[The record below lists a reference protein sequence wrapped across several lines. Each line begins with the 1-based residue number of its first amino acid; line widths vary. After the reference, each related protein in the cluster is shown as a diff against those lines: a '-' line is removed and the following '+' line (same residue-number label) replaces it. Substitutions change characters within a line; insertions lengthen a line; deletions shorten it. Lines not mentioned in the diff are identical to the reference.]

1 MTAQLLSTSEGQT
14 LVLTLSNPE
23 FRNALGPEMYAAGVE
38 ALSVAESSADV
49 RSVVITGANGIFSA
63 GGNLQRLQ
71 NNRQLPPEHQAQS
84 IEGLHNWIEA
94 IRTFPKPVIAAVEGP
109 AAGAGF
115 SLALACDMIVAARN
129 SVFVMAYSSIALSPD
144 GGGSWSLSRAVPRQL
159 ATELLMCGERSGAER
174 LQQLGVVNRLA
185 DAGQALLQA
194 LELCEQLNA
203 RAPNALASIKELL
216 SDADGSSLNAQL
228 ARERNAFVKNLH
240 HPNAGIGIG
249 AFLNKQKPNHQSL
262 KGQSMDEPILT
273 MEEREAIN
281 SGRWFSSLSPSLR
294 HDILR
299 CAYVKRH
306 KDGDMLAA
314 RGDPPEQWI
323 ACAKG
328 AVRVSSTSVSGKQ
341 ITLTYV
347 EPGIWFGDVSIFDGD
362 RRTHDCYAHGETTT
376 LNVAKADFKKILTQ
390 HVEFYDA
397 MLRLHARRIRQLYGL
412 VEDLNTL
419 PLRARLAKQLNHLLR
434 SYGVPSLSDAK
445 AIRISLQLAQEE
457 LAQLLGAS
465 RQRVNQELKQM
476 EREQI
481 IRIEPGG
488 LVVLDRDALLL
499 IVNADH

>member
-1 MTAQLLSTSEGQT
+1 
-14 LVLTLSNPE
+14 
-23 FRNALGPEMYAAGVE
+23 
-38 ALSVAESSADV
+38 
-49 RSVVITGANGIFSA
+49 
-63 GGNLQRLQ
+63 
-71 NNRQLPPEHQAQS
+71 
-84 IEGLHNWIEA
+84 
-94 IRTFPKPVIAAVEGP
+94 
-109 AAGAGF
+109 
-115 SLALACDMIVAARN
+115 
-129 SVFVMAYSSIALSPD
+129 
-144 GGGSWSLSRAVPRQL
+144 
-159 ATELLMCGERSGAER
+159 
-174 LQQLGVVNRLA
+174 
-185 DAGQALLQA
+185 
-194 LELCEQLNA
+194 
-203 RAPNALASIKELL
+203 
-216 SDADGSSLNAQL
+216 
-228 ARERNAFVKNLH
+228 
-240 HPNAGIGIG
+240 
-249 AFLNKQKPNHQSL
+249 
-262 KGQSMDEPILT
+262 MDEPILT

-362 RRTHDCYAHGETTT
+362 RRTHDCYAHGDTTT
-376 LNVAKADFKKILTQ
+376 LNVAKADFKKILSQ
-390 HVEFYDA
+390 HVEFYEA
-397 MLRLHARRIRQLYGL
+397 MLRLQSRRIRQLYGL

-465 RQRVNQELKQM
+465 RQRVNQELKAM
-476 EREQI
+476 EREDA

-488 LVVLDRDALLL
+488 LVIRDRAALMHIIDAD
-499 IVNADH
+499 N

>member
-1 MTAQLLSTSEGQT
+1 
-14 LVLTLSNPE
+14 
-23 FRNALGPEMYAAGVE
+23 
-38 ALSVAESSADV
+38 
-49 RSVVITGANGIFSA
+49 
-63 GGNLQRLQ
+63 
-71 NNRQLPPEHQAQS
+71 
-84 IEGLHNWIEA
+84 
-94 IRTFPKPVIAAVEGP
+94 
-109 AAGAGF
+109 
-115 SLALACDMIVAARN
+115 
-129 SVFVMAYSSIALSPD
+129 
-144 GGGSWSLSRAVPRQL
+144 
-159 ATELLMCGERSGAER
+159 
-174 LQQLGVVNRLA
+174 
-185 DAGQALLQA
+185 
-194 LELCEQLNA
+194 
-203 RAPNALASIKELL
+203 
-216 SDADGSSLNAQL
+216 
-228 ARERNAFVKNLH
+228 
-240 HPNAGIGIG
+240 
-249 AFLNKQKPNHQSL
+249 
-262 KGQSMDEPILT
+262 MDEPILT

-281 SGRWFSSLSPSLR
+281 GGRWFSSLSPSLR

-299 CAYVKRH
+299 CAYAKRH

-376 LNVAKADFKKILTQ
+376 LNVAKADFKKILSQ
-390 HVEFYDA
+390 HVEFYEA
-397 MLRLHARRIRQLYGL
+397 MLRLQSRRIRQLYGL

-419 PLRARLAKQLNHLLR
+419 PLRARLAKQLNHLVR

-445 AIRISLQLAQEE
+445 AVRISLQLAQEE

-476 EREQI
+476 EREQT